1 MIASHNETSILS
13 VVQRMHDLGIP
24 RSGGGVAFGQLLG
37 MCDHV
42 TYGLGARGYDAFKY
56 VPYGPI
62 QEVVPYLIRRVEE
75 NSDVM
80 GGVGKERELLT
91 MELSRRLNIPHGVI
105 SLLSGVKVQS

>member
-1 MIASHNETSILS
+1 M
-13 VVQRMHDLGIP
+13 
-24 RSGGGVAFGQLLG
+24 AFGQLLG

-42 TYGLGARGYDAFKY
+42 TYGLGAQGYDAFKY

-62 QEVVPYLIRRVEE
+62 EEVVPYLIRRVEE

-91 MELSRRLNIPHGVI
+91 QEMSRRLGVPHQLI
-105 SLLSGVKVQS
+105 SLVSGVKARS